1 LADIALHDRDMTQSG
16 QWLDRAAQI
25 NAKHPKVLFARGKLE
40 RAKGNLA
47 EAIALFED
55 TRKSG
60 EEDSA
65 SLFSEL
71 GEAYSQTKQWE
82 KAAAAYEVALRR
94 HRKNTAW
101 RLAWARAL
109 HHAGKHR
116 EAEEKYREL
125 LAINPDLTYAW
136 RGLRALRKRF

>member
-1 LADIALHDRDMTQSG
+1 LADIALHARDITQAG

-40 RAKGNLA
+40 RANGNLA

-55 TRKSG
+55 TRKTG
-60 EEDSA
+60 EDSA

-82 KAAAAYEVALRR
+82 KAAAAYEMALRR

-101 RLAWARAL
+101 RLGWARAL
-109 HHAGKHR
+109 HHAGKHG

-125 LAINPDLTYAW
+125 LAINPDFTDAW
-136 RGLRALRKRF
+136 RGLRALGKRF